1 MVTSAAKKP
10 IAAYVQRKL
19 TGEWALIITEGLS
32 MPILHSTHESRLAAK
47 HEADRLGASMYLIVD
62 PEK

>member
-1 MVTSAAKKP
+1 METTATKKP

-19 TGEWALIITEGLS
+19 TGEWALIITVGMG
-32 MPILHSTHESRLAAK
+32 MPILHSKHESQLAAE
-47 HEADRLGASMYLIVD
+47 HEAASIGASMCLVVD